1 MKPEAKDINTF
12 LGRGWT
18 FPPAFF
24 KHAVGGNAGVHLAQ
38 GEDDINQSL
47 EILFSTALGERVMQP
62 QYGGDLQDLMFEG
75 MDIGLLTRLKDR
87 VRKAIIYFEPRI
99 KLDNVKTLV
108 TETEGII
115 MLVVEYTVISTNTR
129 NNMVYPFYL
138 KEATDI

>member
-1 MKPEAKDINTF
+1 MNTF

-24 KHAVGGNAGVHLAQ
+24 KHAAGGNAGVHLAQ
-38 GEDDINQSL
+38 GEEDINQSL

-108 TETEGII
+108 TETEGLI